1 MEDRSLNKALDIY
14 SALIT
19 GQSISLKDK
28 ATAELYNE
36 FYSDSEV
43 YDITTKILARQG
55 LSIYEY
61 NESLFVTAVSGNK
74 VFGYTNDEL
83 KRILGLRLNVEL
95 YLVFF
100 ITYHALLYFYKSS
113 DTYQVREYVRVDEVI
128 NSVTQDLRK
137 VLGDAAIAEDH
148 TENSF
153 KSIASLWEG
162 LPPFLN
168 EDRDRNKASR
178 GSRYGMTKLTFNFLM
193 NEKLFV
199 NVDDRFYPTDRMH
212 ALAENYFEE
221 NRSLIQEYLEQEKDN
236 A

>member
-1 MEDRSLNKALDIY
+1 M
-14 SALIT
+14 
-19 GQSISLKDK
+19 
-28 ATAELYNE
+28 
-36 FYSDSEV
+36 
-43 YDITTKILARQG
+43 
-55 LSIYEY
+55 
-61 NESLFVTAVSGNK
+61 
-74 VFGYTNDEL
+74 
-83 KRILGLRLNVEL
+83 EL

-221 NRSLIQEYLEQEKDN
+221 NRSLIQEYLEQERDN